1 MFKKKNLVFTGL
13 LGLSMSLMS
22 LTGCGSA
29 PQPKDLLKAA
39 QTNFKEVKNYDM
51 TMDMVMSIDMKDQGK
66 MDMTLKSNGSI
77 IQSPELKYQLDSNID
92 MKFGDQTQSM
102 NTTQYIIKED
112 SDYVMYM
119 NMEDSWVKSKI
130 ADSTQLDKLINDPT
144 ANFDVYLDKIN
155 DITIEGE
162 EKVADVDCYKIK
174 VNLTKEYFN
183 TVLDDMD
190 LLSNMGLDEETL
202 NQTIDTLTNAD
213 DLPMYYYVSKDKKQI
228 VGMDADVSSLVKSIV
243 LSSGTLPEDS
253 LGDIVV
259 SMHMTISNQNGVSDI
274 TLPEEAASAI
284 ETQLTE

>member
-1 MFKKKNLVFTGL
+1 MFKKKNLVFAGL
-13 LGLSMSLMS
+13 LGLSMSFIS
-22 LTGCGSA
+22 LTGCGSV

-39 QTNFKEVKNYDM
+39 QTNFKEVKSYDM
-51 TMDMVMSIDMKDQGK
+51 TMDMTMSIDMKDQGK

-77 IQSPELKYQLDSNID
+77 IQSPELKYQVDSNID

-102 NTTQYIIKED
+102 NTTQYIVKED

-130 ADSTQLDKLINDPT
+130 VDSAQLDKLINDPT

-155 DITIEGE
+155 DISIEGE
-162 EKVADVDCYKIK
+162 EKVAGVDCYKLK
-174 VNLTKEYFN
+174 VNLTKDYFN
-183 TVLDDMD
+183 TVLEEMD

-213 DLPMYYYVSKDKKQI
+213 DLPMYYYISKDKKQI

-259 SMHMTISNQNGVSDI
+259 SMRMTISNQNGVSDI

-284 ETQLTE
+284 ETQLNE